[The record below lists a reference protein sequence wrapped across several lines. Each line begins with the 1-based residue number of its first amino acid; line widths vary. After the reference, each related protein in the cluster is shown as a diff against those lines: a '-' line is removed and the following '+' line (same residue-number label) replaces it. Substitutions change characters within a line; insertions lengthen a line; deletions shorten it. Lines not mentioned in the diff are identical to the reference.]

1 MYIITKAVTYLAL
14 LRVTSYF
21 NYTLVSIMKY
31 STASI
36 ILIAQKNI
44 VNWNTY
50 YVKEWIKKIVES

>member
-31 STASI
+31 STASV

-44 VNWNTY
+44 VN
-50 YVKEWIKKIVES
+50 